1 MTLQQL
7 EYIVAVEKYRHFA
20 KAAESCHVTQSTLSM
35 MVQKLEQELEI
46 NIFDRKTQPVEPT
59 PIGVT
64 LIDQA
69 KVILYNAKQFKELAL
84 NEREQESGKVTFG
97 IIPTV
102 APYILPKLFNILQE
116 RNPNIN
122 LHVKEITTAEIIN
135 QLEKAEID
143 MALLATPLNNPNL
156 LEIPIYYERFFAY
169 VSPTEPLY
177 NIMNEYEMRHLP
189 TEHLWILKEGHCLRN
204 QVMRLCESESGFS
217 TTYEAGSIDTLVK
230 IVDTNGG
237 YTIIPELHLD
247 FLSEKQKAN
256 VRPIVNPEPNREI
269 SLVVRNDYVKERLL
283 NVIAKNI
290 SDTIPENMLDERLK
304 KFSIKL

>member
-7 EYIVAVEKYRHFA
+7 EYIVALDKHRHFV

-35 MVQKLEQELEI
+35 MIQKLEQELEI
-46 NIFDRKTQPVEPT
+46 NIFDRKMQPIAPT
-59 PIGVT
+59 EIGRS

-84 NEREQESGKVTFG
+84 SEKQQESGKVTLG

-116 RNPNIN
+116 RNPNIQ
-122 LHVKEITTAEIIN
+122 LHVKEITTAEIIK
-135 QLEKAEID
+135 QLDKAEID
-143 MALLATPLNNPNL
+143 MALLATPLDNPNI
-156 LEIPIYYERFFAY
+156 LEIPVYYERFFAY
-169 VSPTEPLY
+169 ISPSEDLY
-177 NIMNEYEMRHLP
+177 QMKELEMNHIPMD
-189 TEHLWILKEGHCLRN
+189 HLWVLKEGHCLRN
-204 QVMRLCESESGFS
+204 QVIRLCEFDSGFS
-217 TTYEAGSIDTLVK
+217 SIYEAGSIDTLIK

-237 YTIIPELHLD
+237 YTIIPELHIDL
-247 FLSEKQKAN
+247 LSEQQKAN

-290 SDTIPENMLDERLK
+290 SDVIPENMLNERLK

>member
-7 EYIVAVEKYRHFA
+7 EYIVALDNHRHFV

-35 MVQKLEQELEI
+35 MIQKLEQELEI
-46 NIFDRKTQPVEPT
+46 NIFDRKMQPIAPT
-59 PIGVT
+59 EIGRS

-84 NEREQESGKVTFG
+84 SEKQQESGKVTLG

-116 RNPNIN
+116 RNPNIQ
-122 LHVKEITTAEIIN
+122 LHVKEITTAEIIK
-135 QLEKAEID
+135 QLDKAEID
-143 MALLATPLNNPNL
+143 MALLATPLDNPNI
-156 LEIPIYYERFFAY
+156 LEIPVYYERFFAY
-169 VSPTEPLY
+169 ISPTEDLY
-177 NIMNEYEMRHLP
+177 QMKELEMNHIPMD
-189 TEHLWILKEGHCLRN
+189 HLWVLKEGHCLRN
-204 QVMRLCESESGFS
+204 QVIRLCEFDSGFS
-217 TTYEAGSIDTLVK
+217 SIYEAGSIDTLIK

-237 YTIIPELHLD
+237 YTIIPELHIDL
-247 FLSEKQKAN
+247 LSEQQKAN

-283 NVIAKNI
+283 NVIAQNI
-290 SDTIPENMLDERLK
+290 SDVIPENMLNERLK

>member
-35 MVQKLEQELEI
+35 MIQKLEQELEI

-64 LIDQA
+64 LLAQA

-84 NEREQESGKVTFG
+84 NEKEQESGKVTFG

-122 LHVKEITTAEIIN
+122 LHVKEITTSEIIN

-177 NIMNEYEMRHLP
+177 NIINEYEMRHLP
-189 TEHLWILKEGHCLRN
+189 TDHLWILKEGHCLRN

-269 SLVVRNDYVKERLL
+269 SLVVRNDYVKEKLL
-283 NVIAKNI
+283 NVIARNI

>member
-35 MVQKLEQELEI
+35 MIQKLEQELEI

-64 LIDQA
+64 LLAQA

-84 NEREQESGKVTFG
+84 NEKEQESGKVTFG

-177 NIMNEYEMRHLP
+177 NIINEYEMRHLP
-189 TEHLWILKEGHCLRN
+189 TDHLWILKEGHCLRN

-269 SLVVRNDYVKERLL
+269 SLVVRNDYVKEKLL
-283 NVIAKNI
+283 NVIARNI

>member
-35 MVQKLEQELEI
+35 MIQKLEQELEI
-46 NIFDRKTQPVEPT
+46 NIFDRKTQPIEPT

-64 LIDQA
+64 LLAQA

-84 NEREQESGKVTFG
+84 NEKEQESGKVTFG

-122 LHVKEITTAEIIN
+122 LHVKEITTSEIIN

-177 NIMNEYEMRHLP
+177 NIINEYEMRHLP
-189 TEHLWILKEGHCLRN
+189 TDHLWILKEGHCLRN

-269 SLVVRNDYVKERLL
+269 SLVVRNDYVKEKLL

>member
-1 MTLQQL
+1 M
-7 EYIVAVEKYRHFA
+7 I
-20 KAAESCHVTQSTLSM
+20 
-35 MVQKLEQELEI
+35 QKLEQELEI
-46 NIFDRKTQPVEPT
+46 NIFDRKMQPIAPT
-59 PIGVT
+59 EIGRS

-84 NEREQESGKVTFG
+84 SEKQQESGKVTLG

-116 RNPNIN
+116 RNPNIQ
-122 LHVKEITTAEIIN
+122 LHVKEITTAEIIK
-135 QLEKAEID
+135 QLDKAEID
-143 MALLATPLNNPNL
+143 MALLATPLDNPNI
-156 LEIPIYYERFFAY
+156 LEIPVYYERFFAY
-169 VSPTEPLY
+169 ISPTEDLY
-177 NIMNEYEMRHLP
+177 QMKELEMNHIPMD
-189 TEHLWILKEGHCLRN
+189 HLWVLKEGHCLRN
-204 QVMRLCESESGFS
+204 QVIRLCEFDSGFS
-217 TTYEAGSIDTLVK
+217 SIYEAGSIDTLIK

-237 YTIIPELHLD
+237 YTIIPELHIDL
-247 FLSEKQKAN
+247 LSEQQKLN

-290 SDTIPENMLDERLK
+290 SDVIPENMLNERLK

>member
-35 MVQKLEQELEI
+35 MIQKLEQELEI

-64 LIDQA
+64 LLAQA

-84 NEREQESGKVTFG
+84 SEKEQESGKVTFG

-122 LHVKEITTAEIIN
+122 LHVKEITTSEIIN

-177 NIMNEYEMRHLP
+177 NIINEYEMRHLP
-189 TEHLWILKEGHCLRN
+189 TDHLWILKEGHCLRN

-237 YTIIPELHLD
+237 YTIIPELHLN

-269 SLVVRNDYVKERLL
+269 SLVVRNDYVKEKLL
-283 NVIAKNI
+283 NVIARNI

>member
-1 MTLQQL
+1 MT
-7 EYIVAVEKYRHFA
+7 
-20 KAAESCHVTQSTLSM
+20 
-35 MVQKLEQELEI
+35 
-46 NIFDRKTQPVEPT
+46 
-59 PIGVT
+59 
-64 LIDQA
+64 
-69 KVILYNAKQFKELAL
+69 
-84 NEREQESGKVTFG
+84 ERQQESGKVVLG

-102 APYILPKLFNILQE
+102 APYILPKLFNVLQE

-143 MALLATPLNNPNL
+143 MALLATPLNNPNF
-156 LEIPIYYERFFAY
+156 LEIPVYYERFFAY

-177 NIMNEYEMRHLP
+177 NIIKEYEMNHIP
-189 TEHLWILKEGHCLRN
+189 TEHLWVLKEGHCLRN
-204 QVMRLCESESGFS
+204 QVMRLCESNSGFS
-217 TTYEAGSIDTLVK
+217 TTYEAGSIDTLIK
-230 IVDTNGG
+230 IVDANGG
-237 YTIIPELHLD
+237 FTIIPELHIDL
-247 FLSEKQKAN
+247 LTEQQKAN

>member
-7 EYIVAVEKYRHFA
+7 EYIVALDNHRHFV

-35 MVQKLEQELEI
+35 MIQKLEQELEI
-46 NIFDRKTQPVEPT
+46 NIFDRKMQPIAPT
-59 PIGVT
+59 EIGRS

-84 NEREQESGKVTFG
+84 SEKQQESGKVTLG

-116 RNPNIN
+116 RNPNIQ
-122 LHVKEITTAEIIN
+122 LHVKEITTAEIIK
-135 QLEKAEID
+135 QLDKAEID
-143 MALLATPLNNPNL
+143 MALLATPLDNPNI
-156 LEIPIYYERFFAY
+156 LEIPVYYERFFGY
-169 VSPTEPLY
+169 ISPTEELY
-177 NIMNEYEMRHLP
+177 QMKELEMNHIPMN
-189 TEHLWILKEGHCLRN
+189 HLWVLKEGHCLRN
-204 QVMRLCESESGFS
+204 QVIRLCEFDSGFS
-217 TTYEAGSIDTLVK
+217 SIYEAGSIDTLIK

-237 YTIIPELHLD
+237 YTIIPELHIDL
-247 FLSEKQKAN
+247 LSEQQKAN

-290 SDTIPENMLDERLK
+290 SDVIPENMLNERLK

>member
-7 EYIVAVEKYRHFA
+7 EYIVALDNHRHFV

-35 MVQKLEQELEI
+35 MIQKLEQELEI
-46 NIFDRKTQPVEPT
+46 NIFDRKMQPIAPT
-59 PIGVT
+59 EIGRS

-84 NEREQESGKVTFG
+84 SEKQQESGKVTLG

-116 RNPNIN
+116 RNPNIQ
-122 LHVKEITTAEIIN
+122 LHVKEITTAEIIK
-135 QLEKAEID
+135 QLDKAEID
-143 MALLATPLNNPNL
+143 MALLATPLDNPNI
-156 LEIPIYYERFFAY
+156 LEIPVYYERFFAY
-169 VSPTEPLY
+169 ISPTEDLY
-177 NIMNEYEMRHLP
+177 QMKELEMNHIPMD
-189 TEHLWILKEGHCLRN
+189 HLWVLKEGHCLRN
-204 QVMRLCESESGFS
+204 QVIRLCEFDSGFS
-217 TTYEAGSIDTLVK
+217 SIYEAGSIDTLIK

-237 YTIIPELHLD
+237 YTIIPELHIDL
-247 FLSEKQKAN
+247 LSEQQKAN

-290 SDTIPENMLDERLK
+290 SDVIPENMLNERLK

>member
-7 EYIVAVEKYRHFA
+7 EYIVALDNHRHFV

-35 MVQKLEQELEI
+35 MIQKLEQELEL
-46 NIFDRKTQPVEPT
+46 NIFDRKMQPIAPT
-59 PIGVT
+59 EIGRS

-84 NEREQESGKVTFG
+84 SEKQQESGKVTLG

-116 RNPNIN
+116 RNPNIQ
-122 LHVKEITTAEIIN
+122 LHVKEITTAEIIK
-135 QLEKAEID
+135 QLDKAEID
-143 MALLATPLNNPNL
+143 MALLATPLDNPNI
-156 LEIPIYYERFFAY
+156 LEIPVYYERFFGY
-169 VSPTEPLY
+169 ISPTEDLY
-177 NIMNEYEMRHLP
+177 QMKELEMNHIPMD
-189 TEHLWILKEGHCLRN
+189 HLWVLKEGHCLRN
-204 QVMRLCESESGFS
+204 QVIRLCEFDSGFS
-217 TTYEAGSIDTLVK
+217 SIYEAGSIDTLIK

-237 YTIIPELHLD
+237 YTIIPELHIDL
-247 FLSEKQKAN
+247 LSEQQKAN

-290 SDTIPENMLDERLK
+290 SDVIPENMLNERLK

>member
-7 EYIVAVEKYRHFA
+7 EYIIALDKHRHFV

-35 MVQKLEQELEI
+35 MIQKLEQELEI
-46 NIFDRKTQPVEPT
+46 NIFDRKSQPIQPT
-59 PIGVT
+59 EIGQQ

-69 KVILYNAKQFKELAL
+69 KVILYNARQFKELAL
-84 NEREQESGKVTFG
+84 TEKQQESGKVTLG

-102 APYILPKLFNILQE
+102 APYVLPRLFNILQE
-116 RNPNIN
+116 RNPNIK
-122 LHVKEITTAEIIN
+122 LHVKEITTGEIIN

-143 MALLATPLNNPNL
+143 MALLATPLNNPNF
-156 LEIPIYYERFFAY
+156 LEIPIYYERFFGY
-169 VSPTEPLY
+169 VSPTEDLY
-177 NIMNEYEMRHLP
+177 ELKKLEMHHIP
-189 TEHLWILKEGHCLRN
+189 MDHLWILKEGHCLRN
-204 QVMRLCESESGFS
+204 QVLRLCEFDSGFS
-217 TTYEAGSIDTLVK
+217 SIYEAGSIDTLIK

-237 YTIIPELHLD
+237 YTIIPELHIDL
-247 FLSEKQKAN
+247 LNEQQKLN

>member
-7 EYIVAVEKYRHFA
+7 EYIVALDKHRHFV

-35 MVQKLEQELEI
+35 MIQKLEQELEI
-46 NIFDRKTQPVEPT
+46 NIFDRKMQPIAPT
-59 PIGVT
+59 EIGRS

-84 NEREQESGKVTFG
+84 SEKQQESGKVTLG

-116 RNPNIN
+116 RNPNIQ
-122 LHVKEITTAEIIN
+122 LHVKEITTAEIIK
-135 QLEKAEID
+135 QLDKAEID
-143 MALLATPLNNPNL
+143 MALLATPLDNPNI
-156 LEIPIYYERFFAY
+156 LEIPVYYERFFAY
-169 VSPTEPLY
+169 ISPTEDLY
-177 NIMNEYEMRHLP
+177 QMKELEMNHIPMD
-189 TEHLWILKEGHCLRN
+189 HLWVLKEGHCLRN
-204 QVMRLCESESGFS
+204 QVIRLCEFDSGFS
-217 TTYEAGSIDTLVK
+217 SIYEAGSIDTLIK

-237 YTIIPELHLD
+237 YTIIPELHIDL
-247 FLSEKQKAN
+247 LSEQQKLN

-290 SDTIPENMLDERLK
+290 SDVIPGNMLNERLK

>member
-35 MVQKLEQELEI
+35 MIQKLEQELEI

-64 LIDQA
+64 LLAQA

-84 NEREQESGKVTFG
+84 NEKEQESGKVTFG

-122 LHVKEITTAEIIN
+122 LHVKEITTSEIIN

-177 NIMNEYEMRHLP
+177 NIINEYEMRHLP
-189 TEHLWILKEGHCLRN
+189 TDHLWILKEGHCLRN

-269 SLVVRNDYVKERLL
+269 SLVVRNDYVKEKLL

>member
-7 EYIVAVEKYRHFA
+7 EYIVALDKHRHFV

-35 MVQKLEQELEI
+35 MIQKLEQELEI
-46 NIFDRKTQPVEPT
+46 NIFDRKMQPIAPT
-59 PIGVT
+59 EIGRS

-84 NEREQESGKVTFG
+84 SEKQQESGKVTLG

-116 RNPNIN
+116 RNPNIQ
-122 LHVKEITTAEIIN
+122 LHVKEITTAEIIK
-135 QLEKAEID
+135 QLDKAEID
-143 MALLATPLNNPNL
+143 MALLATPLDNPNI
-156 LEIPIYYERFFAY
+156 LEIPVYYEKFFGY
-169 VSPTEPLY
+169 ISPTEDLY
-177 NIMNEYEMRHLP
+177 QMKELEMNHIPMD
-189 TEHLWILKEGHCLRN
+189 HLWVLKEGHCLRN
-204 QVMRLCESESGFS
+204 QVIRLCEFDSGFS
-217 TTYEAGSIDTLVK
+217 SIYEAGSIDTLIK

-237 YTIIPELHLD
+237 YTIIPELHINL
-247 FLSEKQKAN
+247 LSEQQKAN

-290 SDTIPENMLDERLK
+290 SDVIPENMLNERLK

>member
-1 MTLQQL
+1 M
-7 EYIVAVEKYRHFA
+7 I
-20 KAAESCHVTQSTLSM
+20 
-35 MVQKLEQELEI
+35 QKLEQDLEI
-46 NIFDRKTQPVEPT
+46 NIFDRKMQPIAPT
-59 PIGVT
+59 EIGRS

-84 NEREQESGKVTFG
+84 SEKQQESGKVTLG

-116 RNPNIN
+116 RNPNIQ
-122 LHVKEITTAEIIN
+122 LHVKEITTAEIIK
-135 QLEKAEID
+135 QLDKAEID
-143 MALLATPLNNPNL
+143 MALLATPLDNPNI
-156 LEIPIYYERFFAY
+156 LEIPVYYERFFGY
-169 VSPTEPLY
+169 ISPTEDLY
-177 NIMNEYEMRHLP
+177 QMKELEMNHIPMD
-189 TEHLWILKEGHCLRN
+189 HLWVLKEGHCLRN
-204 QVMRLCESESGFS
+204 QVIRLCEFDSGFS
-217 TTYEAGSIDTLVK
+217 SIYEAGSIDTLIK

-237 YTIIPELHLD
+237 YTIIPELHIDL
-247 FLSEKQKAN
+247 LSEQQKAN

-290 SDTIPENMLDERLK
+290 SDVIPENMLNERLK

>member
-7 EYIVAVEKYRHFA
+7 EYIVALDNHRHFV

-35 MVQKLEQELEI
+35 MIQKLEQELEI
-46 NIFDRKTQPVEPT
+46 NIFDRKMQPIAPT
-59 PIGVT
+59 EIGRS

-84 NEREQESGKVTFG
+84 SEKQQESGKVTLG

-116 RNPNIN
+116 RNPNIQ
-122 LHVKEITTAEIIN
+122 LHVKEITTAEIIK
-135 QLEKAEID
+135 QLDKAEID
-143 MALLATPLNNPNL
+143 MALLATPLDNPNI
-156 LEIPIYYERFFAY
+156 LEIPVYYERFFGY
-169 VSPTEPLY
+169 ISPTEDLY
-177 NIMNEYEMRHLP
+177 QMKELEMNHIPMD
-189 TEHLWILKEGHCLRN
+189 HLWVLKEGHCLRN
-204 QVMRLCESESGFS
+204 QVIRLCEFDSGFS
-217 TTYEAGSIDTLVK
+217 SIYEAGSIDTLIK

-237 YTIIPELHLD
+237 YTIIPELHIDL
-247 FLSEKQKAN
+247 LSEQQKAN

-290 SDTIPENMLDERLK
+290 SDVIPENMLNERLK

>member
-1 MTLQQL
+1 MTLQQM
-7 EYIVAVEKYRHFA
+7 EYIVALDKYRHFV
-20 KAAESCHVTQSTLSM
+20 KAAESCNVTQSTLSM
-35 MVQKLEQELEI
+35 MIQKLEQELEI
-46 NIFDRKTQPVEPT
+46 NIFDRKTQPVSPT
-59 PIGVT
+59 EIGAR

-69 KVILYNAKQFKELAL
+69 KVILYNSKQFKELAMS
-84 NEREQESGKVTFG
+84 EKQQESGKVSLG

-102 APYILPKLFNILQE
+102 APYILPRLFSILQE
-116 RNPNIN
+116 RNSNIR

-156 LEIPIYYERFFAY
+156 LEIPIYYERFFGY
-169 VSPTEPLY
+169 VSPTEELY
-177 NIMNEYEMRHLP
+177 ELKELEMHHIP
-189 TEHLWILKEGHCLRN
+189 MDHLWVLKEGHCLRN
-204 QVMRLCESESGFS
+204 QVMRLCEFDSGFS
-217 TTYEAGSIDTLVK
+217 SIYEAGSIDTLIK

-237 YTIIPELHLD
+237 YTIIPELHIDL
-247 FLSEKQKAN
+247 LNERQKAN

>member
-35 MVQKLEQELEI
+35 MIQKLEQELEI
-46 NIFDRKTQPVEPT
+46 NIFDRKTQPIEPT

-64 LIDQA
+64 LLAQA

-84 NEREQESGKVTFG
+84 SEKEQESGKVTFG

-122 LHVKEITTAEIIN
+122 LHVKEITTSEIIN

-177 NIMNEYEMRHLP
+177 NIINEYEMRHLP
-189 TEHLWILKEGHCLRN
+189 TDHLWILKEGHCLRN

-283 NVIAKNI
+283 NIMAKNI
-290 SDTIPENMLDERLK
+290 SDVIPENMLDERLK

>member
-35 MVQKLEQELEI
+35 MIQKLEQELEI
-46 NIFDRKTQPVEPT
+46 NIFDRKTQPIEPT

-64 LIDQA
+64 LLAQA

-84 NEREQESGKVTFG
+84 NEKEQESGKVTFG

-177 NIMNEYEMRHLP
+177 NIINEYEMRHLP
-189 TEHLWILKEGHCLRN
+189 TDHLWILKEGHCLRN

-247 FLSEKQKAN
+247 LLSEKQKAN

-269 SLVVRNDYVKERLL
+269 SLVVRNDYVKEKLL

>member
-35 MVQKLEQELEI
+35 MIQKLEQELEI
-46 NIFDRKTQPVEPT
+46 NIFDRKTQPIEPT

-64 LIDQA
+64 LLAQA

-84 NEREQESGKVTFG
+84 NEKEQESGKVTFG

-122 LHVKEITTAEIIN
+122 LHVKEITTTEIIN

-177 NIMNEYEMRHLP
+177 NIINEYEMRHLP
-189 TEHLWILKEGHCLRN
+189 TDHLWILKEGHCLRN

-269 SLVVRNDYVKERLL
+269 SLVVRNDYVKEKLL
-283 NVIAKNI
+283 NVIARNI
-290 SDTIPENMLDERLK
+290 SDTIPGNMLDERLK

>member
-7 EYIVAVEKYRHFA
+7 EYIVALDKYRHFV

-35 MVQKLEQELEI
+35 MIQKLEQELEI
-46 NIFDRKTQPVEPT
+46 NIFDRKMQPIAPT
-59 PIGVT
+59 EIGRS

-84 NEREQESGKVTFG
+84 SEKQQESGKVTLG

-116 RNPNIN
+116 RNPNIQ
-122 LHVKEITTAEIIN
+122 LHVKEITTAEIIK
-135 QLEKAEID
+135 QLDKAEID
-143 MALLATPLNNPNL
+143 MALLATPLDNPNI
-156 LEIPIYYERFFAY
+156 LEIPVYYERFFGY
-169 VSPTEPLY
+169 ISPTEDLY
-177 NIMNEYEMRHLP
+177 QMKELEMNHIPMD
-189 TEHLWILKEGHCLRN
+189 HLWVLKEGHCLRN
-204 QVMRLCESESGFS
+204 QVIRLCEFDSGFS
-217 TTYEAGSIDTLVK
+217 SIYEAGSIDTLIK

-237 YTIIPELHLD
+237 YTIIPELHIDL
-247 FLSEKQKAN
+247 LSEQQKLN

-290 SDTIPENMLDERLK
+290 SDVIPENMLNERLK

>member
-35 MVQKLEQELEI
+35 MIQKLEQELEI
-46 NIFDRKTQPVEPT
+46 NIFDRKTQPIEPT

-64 LIDQA
+64 LLAQA

-84 NEREQESGKVTFG
+84 NEKEQESGKVTFG

-177 NIMNEYEMRHLP
+177 NIINEYEMRHLP
-189 TEHLWILKEGHCLRN
+189 TDHLWILKEGHCLRN

-269 SLVVRNDYVKERLL
+269 SLVVRNDYVKEKLL

>member
-7 EYIVAVEKYRHFA
+7 EYIVALDNHRHFV

-35 MVQKLEQELEI
+35 MIQKLEQELEI
-46 NIFDRKTQPVEPT
+46 NIFDRKMQPIAPT
-59 PIGVT
+59 EIGRS

-84 NEREQESGKVTFG
+84 SEKQQESGKVTLG

-116 RNPNIN
+116 RNPNIQ
-122 LHVKEITTAEIIN
+122 LHVKEITTAEIIK
-135 QLEKAEID
+135 QLDKAEID
-143 MALLATPLNNPNL
+143 MALLATPLDNPNI
-156 LEIPIYYERFFAY
+156 LEIPVYYERFFGY
-169 VSPTEPLY
+169 ISPTEELY
-177 NIMNEYEMRHLP
+177 QMKELEMNHIPMD
-189 TEHLWILKEGHCLRN
+189 HLWVLKEGHCLRN
-204 QVMRLCESESGFS
+204 QVIRLCEFDSGFS
-217 TTYEAGSIDTLVK
+217 SIYEAGSIDTLIK

-237 YTIIPELHLD
+237 YTIIPELHIDL
-247 FLSEKQKAN
+247 LSEQQKLN

-290 SDTIPENMLDERLK
+290 SDVIPENMLNERLK

>member
-35 MVQKLEQELEI
+35 MIQKLEQELEI
-46 NIFDRKTQPVEPT
+46 NIFDRKTQPIEPT

-64 LIDQA
+64 LLAQA

-84 NEREQESGKVTFG
+84 NEKEQESGKVSFG

-177 NIMNEYEMRHLP
+177 NIINEYEMRHLP
-189 TEHLWILKEGHCLRN
+189 TDHLWILKEGHCLRN

-269 SLVVRNDYVKERLL
+269 SLVVRNDYVKEKLL

>member
-7 EYIVAVEKYRHFA
+7 EYIVALDKHRHFV

-35 MVQKLEQELEI
+35 MIQKLEQELEI
-46 NIFDRKTQPVEPT
+46 NIFDRKTQPITPT
-59 PIGVT
+59 KIGSR

-84 NEREQESGKVTFG
+84 TERQQESGKVTIG

-116 RNPNIN
+116 KNPNIK

-135 QLEKAEID
+135 QLDKAEID
-143 MALLATPLNNPNL
+143 MALLATPLNNPNF
-156 LEIPIYYERFFAY
+156 LEIPVYYERFFGY
-169 VSPTEPLY
+169 VSPTEDLY
-177 NIMNEYEMRHLP
+177 HLKEFEMHHIP
-189 TEHLWILKEGHCLRN
+189 MDHLWILKEGHCLRN
-204 QVMRLCESESGFS
+204 QVIKLCEFDSGFS
-217 TTYEAGSIDTLVK
+217 SIYEAGSIDTLIK
-230 IVDTNGG
+230 IVDANGG
-237 YTIIPELHLD
+237 YTIIPELHVDL
-247 FLSEKQKAN
+247 LSEQQKAN

>member
-1 MTLQQL
+1 
-7 EYIVAVEKYRHFA
+7 
-20 KAAESCHVTQSTLSM
+20 M
-35 MVQKLEQELEI
+35 MIQKLEQELEI
-46 NIFDRKTQPVEPT
+46 NIFDRKMQPIAPT
-59 PIGVT
+59 EIGRS

-84 NEREQESGKVTFG
+84 SEKQQESGKVTLG

-116 RNPNIN
+116 RNPNIQ
-122 LHVKEITTAEIIN
+122 LHVKEITTAEIIK
-135 QLEKAEID
+135 QLDKAEID
-143 MALLATPLNNPNL
+143 MALLATPLDNPNI
-156 LEIPIYYERFFAY
+156 LEIPVYYERFFGY
-169 VSPTEPLY
+169 ISPTEDLY
-177 NIMNEYEMRHLP
+177 QMKELEMNHIPMD
-189 TEHLWILKEGHCLRN
+189 HLWVLKEGHCLRN
-204 QVMRLCESESGFS
+204 QVIRLCEFDSGFS
-217 TTYEAGSIDTLVK
+217 SIYEAGSIDTLIK

-237 YTIIPELHLD
+237 YTIIPELHIDL
-247 FLSEKQKAN
+247 LSEQQKAN

-290 SDTIPENMLDERLK
+290 SDVIPENMLNERLK

>member
-1 MTLQQL
+1 M
-7 EYIVAVEKYRHFA
+7 
-20 KAAESCHVTQSTLSM
+20 
-35 MVQKLEQELEI
+35 
-46 NIFDRKTQPVEPT
+46 
-59 PIGVT
+59 
-64 LIDQA
+64 
-69 KVILYNAKQFKELAL
+69 ILYNARQFKELAL
-84 NEREQESGKVTFG
+84 NEIQQESGKVTLG

-102 APYILPKLFNILQE
+102 APYVLPKLFNILQE

-122 LHVKEITTAEIIN
+122 LHVKEITTGEIIN

-143 MALLATPLNNPNL
+143 MALLATPLSNPNL

-177 NIMNEYEMRHLP
+177 NIIKEYEMHHLP
-189 TEHLWILKEGHCLRN
+189 TDHLWILKEGHCLRN

-217 TTYEAGSIDTLVK
+217 TIYEAGSIDTLIK

-237 YTIIPELHLD
+237 YTIIPELHVNL
-247 FLSEKQKAN
+247 LTEQQKLN

>member
-35 MVQKLEQELEI
+35 MIQKLEQELEI

-59 PIGVT
+59 PIGVI
-64 LIDQA
+64 LLAQA

-84 NEREQESGKVTFG
+84 NEKEQESGKVTFG

-122 LHVKEITTAEIIN
+122 LHVKEITTSEIIN

-177 NIMNEYEMRHLP
+177 NIINEYEMRHLP
-189 TEHLWILKEGHCLRN
+189 TDHLWILKEGHCLRN

-269 SLVVRNDYVKERLL
+269 SLVVRNDYVKEKLL

>member
-7 EYIVAVEKYRHFA
+7 EYIVALDKHRHFV

-35 MVQKLEQELEI
+35 MIQKLEQELEI
-46 NIFDRKTQPVEPT
+46 NIFDRKSQPIAPT
-59 PIGVT
+59 EIGVR
-64 LIDQA
+64 LIEQA
-69 KVILYNAKQFKELAL
+69 KVILYNSKQFKELAL
-84 NEREQESGKVTFG
+84 TEKQQESGKVTFG

-116 RNPNIN
+116 RNPNIK

-143 MALLATPLNNPNL
+143 MALLATPLNNPNF
-156 LEIPIYYERFFAY
+156 LEIPIYYERFFGY
-169 VSPTEPLY
+169 VAPAESIFVNNVL
-177 NIMNEYEMRHLP
+177 EMHHIP

-204 QVMRLCESESGFS
+204 QVIKICDFESGFS
-217 TTYEAGSIDTLVK
+217 SIYEAGSIDTLVK

-237 YTIIPELHLD
+237 YTIIPELHLE

-283 NVIAKNI
+283 NVIAQNI
-290 SDTIPENMLDERLK
+290 SDVIPENMLDERLK

>member
-35 MVQKLEQELEI
+35 MIQKLEQELEI

-64 LIDQA
+64 LLAQA

-84 NEREQESGKVTFG
+84 SEKEQESGKVTFG

-102 APYILPKLFNILQE
+102 APYVLPKLFNILQE

-177 NIMNEYEMRHLP
+177 NIINEYEMRHLP
-189 TEHLWILKEGHCLRN
+189 TDHLWILKEGHCLRN

-269 SLVVRNDYVKERLL
+269 SLVVRNDYVKEKLL
-283 NVIAKNI
+283 NVIARNI

>member
-7 EYIVAVEKYRHFA
+7 EYIVALDKHRHFV

-35 MVQKLEQELEI
+35 MIQKLEQELEI
-46 NIFDRKTQPVEPT
+46 NIFDRKMQPIAPT
-59 PIGVT
+59 EIGRS

-69 KVILYNAKQFKELAL
+69 KVILYNARQFRELAL
-84 NEREQESGKVTFG
+84 SEKQQESGKVTLG

-116 RNPNIN
+116 RNPNIQ
-122 LHVKEITTAEIIN
+122 LHVKEITTAEIIK
-135 QLEKAEID
+135 QLDKAEID
-143 MALLATPLNNPNL
+143 MALLATPLDNPNI
-156 LEIPIYYERFFAY
+156 LEIPVYYERFFGY
-169 VSPTEPLY
+169 ISPTEDLY
-177 NIMNEYEMRHLP
+177 QMKELEMNHIPMD
-189 TEHLWILKEGHCLRN
+189 HLWVLKEGHCLRN
-204 QVMRLCESESGFS
+204 QVIRLCEFDSGFS
-217 TTYEAGSIDTLVK
+217 SIYEAGSIDTLIK

-237 YTIIPELHLD
+237 YTIIPELHIDL
-247 FLSEKQKAN
+247 LSEQQKAN

-290 SDTIPENMLDERLK
+290 SDVIPENMLNERLK

>member
-35 MVQKLEQELEI
+35 MIQKLEQELEI

-64 LIDQA
+64 LLAQA

-84 NEREQESGKVTFG
+84 SEKEQESGKVTFG

-102 APYILPKLFNILQE
+102 APYVLPKLFNILQE

-122 LHVKEITTAEIIN
+122 LHVKEITTSEIIN

-177 NIMNEYEMRHLP
+177 NIINEYEMRHLP
-189 TEHLWILKEGHCLRN
+189 TDHLWILKEGHCLRN

-269 SLVVRNDYVKERLL
+269 SLVVRNDYVKEKLL

>member
-35 MVQKLEQELEI
+35 MIQKLEQELEI
-46 NIFDRKTQPVEPT
+46 NIFDRKTQPIEPT

-64 LIDQA
+64 LLAQA

-84 NEREQESGKVTFG
+84 SEKEQESGKVTFG

-102 APYILPKLFNILQE
+102 APYVLPKLFNILQE

-122 LHVKEITTAEIIN
+122 LHVKEITTSEIIN

-177 NIMNEYEMRHLP
+177 NIINEYEMRHLP
-189 TEHLWILKEGHCLRN
+189 TDHLWILKEGHCLRN

-269 SLVVRNDYVKERLL
+269 SLVVRNDYVKEKLL
-283 NVIAKNI
+283 NVIARNI